1 MFGWLNRR
9 PAACDLTPAEAQAL
23 VSEGKAV
30 LVDVRE
36 ESEWR
41 SGHVPGAVHLPLS
54 QFSQGVGRLPR
65 DKKVILYCLSG
76 GRSAAHSANA
86 PGRACRSTAMSPGA
100 FPPGRGPDCPSC
112 AEVADAQPRKAR

>member
-9 PAACDLTPAEAQAL
+9 PAGCDLAPAEAQAL

-41 SGHVPGAVHLPLS
+41 SGHVPGAIHLPLS
-54 QFSQGVGRLPR
+54 RFAEGVGRLPR
-65 DKKVILYCLSG
+65 DRKVILYCLSG
-76 GRSAAHSANA
+76 GRS
-86 PGRACRSTAMSPGA
+86 GRALGE
-100 FPPGRGPDCPSC
+100 C
-112 AEVADAQPRKAR
+112 AKAGLPIESHVAGGISAWQRAGLPVVR

>member
-9 PAACDLTPAEAQAL
+9 PAGCDLTPAEAQAL
-23 VSEGKAV
+23 VAEGKAV

-41 SGHVPGAVHLPLS
+41 SGHVPGAIHLPLS

-76 GRSAAHSANA
+76 GRS
-86 PGRACRSTAMSPGA
+86 GRALGE
-100 FPPGRGPDCPSC
+100 C
-112 AEVADAQPRKAR
+112 AKAGLPIDSHVAGGISAWQRAGLSVVR

>member
-9 PAACDLTPAEAQAL
+9 PAGCDLAPAEAQSL

-41 SGHVPGAVHLPLS
+41 SGHVPGAIHLPLS
-54 QFSQGVGRLPR
+54 RFAEGVGRLPR

-76 GRSAAHSANA
+76 GRS
-86 PGRACRSTAMSPGA
+86 GRALGE
-100 FPPGRGPDCPSC
+100 C
-112 AEVADAQPRKAR
+112 AKAGLPIESHLAGGISAWQRAGLPVVR